1 MNPTLFTYQL
11 LKRYQVSFHVQF
23 SKRCLSSIFF
33 QNAFTFRCFFT
44 SSAYRFYTACRCNGQ
59 HYPRFTRTSY
69 LLFSEIALTFDAAW
83 GNEDT
88 ADLLSILARNQIH
101 ATFFLTGSWVDAYP
115 DDVKAIAA
123 AGHDIGNHSQT
134 HPEMSTLSKEQIRDE
149 LMQVHKN
156 VKELTGQNMCFF
168 RPPYGDYNNL
178 LIQTATECGYL
189 SIQWDIDSLD
199 WKDYGVQS
207 IIDRTA
213 LNPELS
219 NGSIILMHNGA
230 KYTKDALETVISTL
244 QSKGYEFVT
253 LSELVYKDHFHM
265 DPSGKQIPD

>member
-1 MNPTLFTYQL
+1 MFNFQKGIFHPFSFKTLL
-11 LKRYQVSFHVQF
+11 LSAAF
-23 SKRCLSSIFF
+23 LLLLLT
-33 QNAFTFRCFFT
+33 AFTLPAAVMVSTTQGSRELPIYCVQT
-44 SSAYRFYTACRCNGQ
+44 DQ
-59 HYPRFTRTSY
+59 KK
-69 LLFSEIALTFDAAW
+69 IALTFDAAW

-199 WKDYGVQS
+199 WKNYGV
-207 IIDRTA
+207 
-213 LNPELS
+213 
-219 NGSIILMHNGA
+219 H
-230 KYTKDALETVISTL
+230 
-244 QSKGYEFVT
+244 
-253 LSELVYKDHFHM
+253 
-265 DPSGKQIPD
+265 

>member
-1 MNPTLFTYQL
+1 MFNFQKGVFHPFSFKTLLISAAFL
-11 LKRYQVSFHVQF
+11 L
-23 SKRCLSSIFF
+23 LLLT
-33 QNAFTFRCFFT
+33 AFTLPAAVMVSTTQGSRELPIYCVQT
-44 SSAYRFYTACRCNGQ
+44 DQ
-59 HYPRFTRTSY
+59 KK
-69 LLFSEIALTFDAAW
+69 IALTFDAAW

-88 ADLLSILARNQIH
+88 ADLLSILARNQVH

-230 KYTKDALETVISTL
+230 KYTKDALPRVIEGL
-244 QSKGYEFVT
+244 HAKGYEIVPVSQ
-253 LSELVYKDHFHM
+253 LIYRDHYEM
-265 DPSGKQIPD
+265 DHEGRQFQN

>member
-1 MNPTLFTYQL
+1 MSYNPKRPFHPVPLSTLL
-11 LKRYQVSFHVQF
+11 LSGTFLLLLISALMLPAAVMVSTSVGSRDLPVYCVQTDQ
-23 SKRCLSSIFF
+23 KKV
-33 QNAFTFRCFFT
+33 
-44 SSAYRFYTACRCNGQ
+44 
-59 HYPRFTRTSY
+59 
-69 LLFSEIALTFDAAW
+69 ALTFDAAW

-88 ADLLSILARNQIH
+88 AELLSILEKNHIH

-134 HPEMSTLSKEQIRDE
+134 HPEMSKLAKEQIREE
-149 LMQVHKN
+149 LMMVHST

-178 LIQTATECGYL
+178 VIQTATECGYL
-189 SIQWDIDSLD
+189 SIQWNIDSLD
-199 WKDYGVQS
+199 WKNYGVQS

-213 LNPELS
+213 NNPDLS

-230 KYTKDALETVISTL
+230 KYTKDALETIIRTL

-265 DPSGKQIPD
+265 DATGKQFPD

>member
-1 MNPTLFTYQL
+1 MFNFQKGIFHPFSFKTLL
-11 LKRYQVSFHVQF
+11 LSAAF
-23 SKRCLSSIFF
+23 LLLLLT
-33 QNAFTFRCFFT
+33 AFTLPAAVMVSTTQGSRELPIYCVQT
-44 SSAYRFYTACRCNGQ
+44 DQ
-59 HYPRFTRTSY
+59 KK
-69 LLFSEIALTFDAAW
+69 IALTFDAAW

-189 SIQWDIDSLD
+189 SIQGDID
-199 WKDYGVQS
+199 
-207 IIDRTA
+207 
-213 LNPELS
+213 
-219 NGSIILMHNGA
+219 
-230 KYTKDALETVISTL
+230 TL
-244 QSKGYEFVT
+244 VS
-253 LSELVYKDHFHM
+253 
-265 DPSGKQIPD
+265 

>member
-1 MNPTLFTYQL
+1 MFNFQKGVFHPFSFKTLLISAAFL
-11 LKRYQVSFHVQF
+11 L
-23 SKRCLSSIFF
+23 LLLT
-33 QNAFTFRCFFT
+33 AFTLPAAVMVSTTQGSRELPIYCVQT
-44 SSAYRFYTACRCNGQ
+44 DQ
-59 HYPRFTRTSY
+59 KK
-69 LLFSEIALTFDAAW
+69 IALTFDAAW

-156 VKELTGQNMCFF
+156 VKELTGQ
-168 RPPYGDYNNL
+168 
-178 LIQTATECGYL
+178 
-189 SIQWDIDSLD
+189 
-199 WKDYGVQS
+199 S
-207 IIDRTA
+207 IIDKTA

-265 DPSGKQIPD
+265 DASGKQIPD

>member
-1 MNPTLFTYQL
+1 MFNFQKGVFHPFSFKTLLISAAFL
-11 LKRYQVSFHVQF
+11 L
-23 SKRCLSSIFF
+23 LLLT
-33 QNAFTFRCFFT
+33 AFTLPAAELESTPQASRELPIYCVQT
-44 SSAYRFYTACRCNGQ
+44 DQ
-59 HYPRFTRTSY
+59 KK
-69 LLFSEIALTFDAAW
+69 IALTFDAAW

-101 ATFFLTGSWVDAYP
+101 ATFFLTGSWVDASP

>member
-1 MNPTLFTYQL
+1 MFNFQKGIFHPFSFKTLLLSAAFLLLLLTAFTLPAAVMVSTTQGSRELPIYCVQTYQN
-11 LKRYQVSFHVQF
+11 K
-23 SKRCLSSIFF
+23 
-33 QNAFTFRCFFT
+33 
-44 SSAYRFYTACRCNGQ
+44 
-59 HYPRFTRTSY
+59 
-69 LLFSEIALTFDAAW
+69 IALKFDSAW

-199 WKDYGVQS
+199 WKDYGIQS
-207 IIDRTA
+207 IIDKTA

>member
-1 MNPTLFTYQL
+1 MFNFQKGVFHPFSFKTLLISAAFL
-11 LKRYQVSFHVQF
+11 L
-23 SKRCLSSIFF
+23 LLLT
-33 QNAFTFRCFFT
+33 AFTLPAAVMVSTTQGSRELPIYCVQT
-44 SSAYRFYTACRCNGQ
+44 DQ
-59 HYPRFTRTSY
+59 KK
-69 LLFSEIALTFDAAW
+69 IALTFDAAW

-230 KYTKDALETVISTL
+230 KYTKDALERVITGL
-244 QSKGYEFVT
+244 QDKGYEIVPISQLIYT
-253 LSELVYKDHFHM
+253 EKYHM
-265 DPSGKQIPD
+265 DNTGRQFKDE

>member
-1 MNPTLFTYQL
+1 MFNFQKGVFHPFSFKTLLISAAFL
-11 LKRYQVSFHVQF
+11 L
-23 SKRCLSSIFF
+23 LLLT
-33 QNAFTFRCFFT
+33 AFTLPAAVMVSTTQGSRELPIYCVQT
-44 SSAYRFYTACRCNGQ
+44 DQ
-59 HYPRFTRTSY
+59 KK
-69 LLFSEIALTFDAAW
+69 IALTFDAAW

-207 IIDRTA
+207 IIDKTA

-230 KYTKDALETVISTL
+230 KYTKDALERVITGL
-244 QSKGYEFVT
+244 QDKGYEIVPISQLIYT
-253 LSELVYKDHFHM
+253 EKYHM
-265 DPSGKQIPD
+265 DNTGRQFKDE

>member
-1 MNPTLFTYQL
+1 MFNFQKGIFHPCSFKAL
-11 LKRYQVSFHVQF
+11 LISAAF
-23 SKRCLSSIFF
+23 LLLLLT
-33 QNAFTFRCFFT
+33 AFTLPAAVMVSTTQGSRELPIYCVQT
-44 SSAYRFYTACRCNGQ
+44 DQ
-59 HYPRFTRTSY
+59 KK
-69 LLFSEIALTFDAAW
+69 IALTFDAAW

-168 RPPYGDYNNL
+168 RPPYGDYNNA
-178 LIQTATECGYL
+178 LIEQAKNCGYYT
-189 SIQWDIDSLD
+189 IQWDVDSLD
-199 WKDYGVQS
+199 WKNYGVEP
-207 IIDRTA
+207 IVNTV
-213 LNPELS
+213 LNHKSLR

-230 KYTKDALETVISTL
+230 KYTAQALPKVIEGL
-244 QSKGYEFVT
+244 QEKGFQIVPISK
-253 LSELVYKDHFHM
+253 LIYKDNYHM
-265 DPSGKQIPD
+265 EPDGSQVKD

>member
-1 MNPTLFTYQL
+1 MFNFQKGVFHPFSFKTLLISAAFL
-11 LKRYQVSFHVQF
+11 L
-23 SKRCLSSIFF
+23 LLLT
-33 QNAFTFRCFFT
+33 AFTLPAAVMVSTTQGSRELPIYCVQT
-44 SSAYRFYTACRCNGQ
+44 DQ
-59 HYPRFTRTSY
+59 KK
-69 LLFSEIALTFDAAW
+69 IALTFDAAW

-101 ATFFLTGSWVDAYP
+101 ATFLTGSWVDAYP

-265 DPSGKQIPD
+265 DASGKQIPD